1 MNHFLLYLIGVNVV
15 AFLVF
20 AIDFFLCSRNPDLD
34 DSATNSLILDV
45 FPLAGGAIGML
56 LALSIFG
63 GIGRGHRMNKDNIA
77 WWFLAIVCLVVWGL
91 VVAVRFGY
99 LSLDASA
106 GVLFEGWDLS
116 KLKVLGVYLSVVNII
131 TFVAFARDKR
141 VASSGN
147 DYGRRAPEAHLLGLS
162 LIGGSVG
169 GLFAMYALHHKTRKW
184 YFTIGLPSFIVLN
197 ISTIVY
203 AHMGGLI

>member
-1 MNHFLLYLIGVNVV
+1 MNNFLLYLIGVNVV

-45 FPLAGGAIGML
+45 FPLAGGAIGTL

-99 LSLDASA
+99 LSLDAST

-116 KLKVLGVYLSVVNII
+116 
-131 TFVAFARDKR
+131 
-141 VASSGN
+141 
-147 DYGRRAPEAHLLGLS
+147 
-162 LIGGSVG
+162 
-169 GLFAMYALHHKTRKW
+169 
-184 YFTIGLPSFIVLN
+184 
-197 ISTIVY
+197 
-203 AHMGGLI
+203 